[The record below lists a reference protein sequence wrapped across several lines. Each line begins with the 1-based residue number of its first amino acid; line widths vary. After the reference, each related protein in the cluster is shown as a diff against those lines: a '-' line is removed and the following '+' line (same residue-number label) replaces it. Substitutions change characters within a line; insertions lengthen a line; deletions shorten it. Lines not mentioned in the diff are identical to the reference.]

1 MTRAQRE
8 AVVLRNLPATEAT
21 IAHLLANADH
31 ARQALESLRSRNVV
45 EESGGRWQRRASVRV
60 WRAGG

>member
-1 MTRAQRE
+1 MTRSQRE

-21 IAHLLANADH
+21 IAHLLDH